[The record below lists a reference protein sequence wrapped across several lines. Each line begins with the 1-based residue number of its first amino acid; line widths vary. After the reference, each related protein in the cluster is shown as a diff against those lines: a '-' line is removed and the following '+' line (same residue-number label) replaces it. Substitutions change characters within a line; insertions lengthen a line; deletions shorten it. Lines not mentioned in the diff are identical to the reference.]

1 MRETKNIRG
10 KKLLPNFVPNKREHL
25 LPFKLKGEIK
35 NGTFFFLLKKIK
47 KEITT
52 FLGRKINLTIF
63 FFFTTPISCLRKT
76 SFKKIITSH

>member
-10 KKLLPNFVPNKREHL
+10 KKLLPNFVPKKKMVHL

-47 KEITT
+47 REITT

-63 FFFTTPISCLRKT
+63 FFSPHQFRVCAKQVL
-76 SFKKIITSH
+76 KK